1 MNPSL
6 ICTWETFSELKVS
19 AVFIKPLTGNILETK
34 GKIIAS
40 AEELFMQYGIRS
52 VTMDDVARQS
62 AMSKKTIYQYF
73 DNKDSLVLAV
83 AVGHFERE
91 KIEFLEIESESI
103 NAVHELILVTQ
114 CIRKHVFKM
123 NPSLLFDLQKY
134 HRASWD
140 SYLNFKHE
148 TIRGQI
154 ARNIERGKREG
165 LYRHELDAEILS
177 IFRVEQVQLVFDPSI
192 FPTDKFDFRVVQL
205 QIMDHFVNGLL
216 TDKGRE
222 TYQEFTEKE
231 RDEPMALNIK

>member
-1 MNPSL
+1 M
-6 ICTWETFSELKVS
+6 ICTWETLGESKVS
-19 AVFIKPLTGNILETK
+19 SVLRQAIERNILETK
-34 GKIIAS
+34 EKIIAS

-62 AMSKKTIYQYF
+62 SMSKKTIYQYF

-91 KIEFLEIESESI
+91 KTEFLDIESESL

-123 NPSLLFDLQKY
+123 NPSLLFDMQKY
-134 HRASWD
+134 HGSSWD
-140 SYLNFKHE
+140 SYLRFKHE
-148 TIRGQI
+148 TIRGHI
-154 ARNIERGKREG
+154 ARNIERGKKEG
-165 LYRHELDAEILS
+165 LFREELDAEVLS
-177 IFRVEQVQLVFDPSI
+177 IFRVEQVQMVFDPSI

-216 TDKGRE
+216 TDKGRK
-222 TYQEFTEKE
+222 TYQEFTENE
-231 RDEPMALNIK
+231 RAEPLAMNIK